1 MEGNNTY
8 WVCSLNSHNNPV
20 KQVLLSQVCEW
31 GDGGGRG
38 QEPAEGWPR
47 SGASHPSRAAT
58 ASSVPLLPKWCLC
71 SPFQVHGNGILDG
84 RASFR
89 EAEWRCEKLR
99 VPPIPDGVTVL
110 SFTSASIKMK
120 AAPPIHVVFH
130 TRDARL
136 GQNDQRGHVHR
147 APYPGSHQRESRDCQ
162 PHFFSPLSFK

>member
-20 KQVLLSQVCEW
+20 KQVLLSQVCKW

-38 QEPAEGWPR
+38 QEPAEGQPR
-47 SGASHPSRAAT
+47 RGASHPSRSAT

-84 RASFR
+84 TASFR

-99 VPPIPDGVTVL
+99 VPPIPGGVTVL

-120 AAPPIHVVFH
+120 AAPPP
-130 TRDARL
+130 
-136 GQNDQRGHVHR
+136 QSRGF
-147 APYPGSHQRESRDCQ
+147 PYPWCSAGTKWSAWPRPQ
-162 PHFFSPLSFK
+162 SPLPWQSPKRIPWLPTPFFLSSFL